1 MDCCGSCFKSRRS
14 YSSEPL
20 LLENEREAVA
30 DLLQYLE
37 NRTTT
42 NFFTGSPLSAL
53 TTLSFS
59 DNVDL
64 QRSAAL
70 AFAEITEKEVRPV
83 GRDTLDPVL
92 FLLSSHDTEVQRAA
106 SAALGNL
113 AVNTENKLLI
123 VKLGGL
129 EPLIR
134 QMLSPNVEVQC
145 NAVGCVTNL
154 ATHDD
159 NKTKI
164 AKSGALVPLTRL
176 ARSKDMRVQRNA
188 TGALLN
194 MTHSDENRQ
203 QLVNAGAIPVL
214 VSLLNSPDTDV
225 QYYCTTALSNI
236 AVDAVNRKK
245 LAASEPKLVQS
256 LVALMDSPSLKVQ
269 CQAALALRNL
279 ASDEKYQLEIVKF
292 EGLTPLLRLLNSTFL
307 PLILSSAACVRNVSI
322 HPQNESPIIEAGF
335 LNPLIDL
342 LSFGENEE
350 VQCHA
355 ISTLRNLAAS
365 SERNKEKIVRAGAVQ
380 KIKELVLGV
389 PGNVQSE
396 MTACVAVLAL
406 SEDLKPQLLEM
417 GICEVLIPLTN
428 STSVE
433 VQGNSAAALGNLS
446 SKSENDPDKNNS
458 DDYRAFNEVWDQ
470 PEGGL
475 HRYLYRFLSSPD
487 ATFQHIAVW
496 TIVQLLESGDME
508 LINKIR
514 SSALLLP
521 HIRSLATASSNSTP
535 SSHTSSHSRSQRS
548 YSDDNAEGGA
558 NEIAGLARRILEFA
572 EGDVQG
578 GVPGSVGAG
587 NPGSMPSSEK
597 GGGADSV
604 KEGGSRSGSRSRNG
618 GTEDDLRRSVME
630 ALGGRPA
637 SNA

>member
-1 MDCCGSCFKSRRS
+1 MGVVSSCCESCFRSRKSQS
-14 YSSEPL
+14 YEPL

-42 NFFTGSPLSAL
+42 NFFAGAPLSAL

-83 GRDTLDPVL
+83 GRDTLDPIL
-92 FLLSSHDTEVQRAA
+92 FLLGSHDTEVQRAA

-113 AVNTENKLLI
+113 AVNTDNKLLI

-236 AVDAVNRKK
+236 AVDSANRKK
-245 LAASEPKLVQS
+245 LAQSEPKLVSS
-256 LVALMDSPSLKVQ
+256 LVQLMDSPSLKVQ

-279 ASDEKYQLEIVKF
+279 ASDEKYQLEIVKAD
-292 EGLTPLLRLLNSTFL
+292 GLSPLLRLLQSAYL

-335 LNPLIDL
+335 LQPLINL
-342 LSFGENEE
+342 LSFKDNEE

-365 SERNKEKIVRAGAVQ
+365 SEKNKQAIVKAGAVQ
-380 KIKELVLGV
+380 SIKELVLDV
-389 PGNVQSE
+389 PMNVQSE

-406 SEDLKPQLLEM
+406 SDELKGQLLEM

-428 STSVE
+428 SPSSE

-446 SKSENDPDKNNS
+446 SKDGRTSS
-458 DDYRAFNEVWDQ
+458 DDYSAFNDVWEKPD
-470 PEGGL
+470 GGM
-475 HRYLYRFLSSPD
+475 HQYLYRFLTSPD

-496 TIVQLLESGDME
+496 TIVQLLESGDPQ
-508 LINKIR
+508 LN
-514 SSALLLP
+514 S
-521 HIRSLATASSNSTP
+521 HIRNSPLLIPNIRQLSQTR
-535 SSHTSSHSRSQRS
+535 TSSPVSSINGTPHSAHSHNS
-548 YSDDNAEGGA
+548 YQETETGEGQG
-558 NEIAGLARRILEFA
+558 EIQLLARRILELT
-572 EGDVQG
+572 EVDGD
-578 GVPGSVGAG
+578 
-587 NPGSMPSSEK
+587 GSMTPSAAASQLQV
-597 GGGADSV
+597 GSLVDRPNSV
-604 KEGGSRSGSRSRNG
+604 HGSREHEELRKSVREAFTGGSSGH
-618 GTEDDLRRSVME
+618 
-630 ALGGRPA
+630 
-637 SNA
+637 